1 MVVEVGVVVVEV
13 GKVVLVVVVVVVED
27 VKVCVVVVGVV
38 VVMVVVVPMLPAG
51 QLCSGGRAKP
61 DVLPGG
67 RVASQPGGRCA
78 EGEKL

>member
-1 MVVEVGVVVVEV
+1 MGVVVVEV
-13 GKVVLVVVVVVVED
+13 EKVVLVVVVGVVVVVED
-27 VKVCVVVVGVV
+27 VVVCVVVVGVV
-38 VVMVVVVPMLPAG
+38 VVMVVVVPLLPAG

-67 RVASQPGGRCA
+67 RAASQPGGRCA